1 MKTKEFE
8 VSSATILLLLAYR
21 LKETKLTFTEDRTTA
36 TVMDYHHARSQI
48 NVNHDLAA
56 GTGISS
62 GFNKNGENGWMRW
75 RERCSIVLWM
85 KMSSENVS
93 HCVHKRTNRPLS
105 IFSLAL
111 FIEPDSCYA
120 LTNHCD
126 KCRSQSCLY
135 CWSGRIVGH
144 NILWRITELRKVQ
157 IEKWL
162 SLLPTEIKRLCS
174 SKLYPEPL
182 IIWQP
187 ASENSRRLLS
197 QKSIT
202 CCYSD
207 N

>member
-1 MKTKEFE
+1 MLFMIKQLVQESHQGSIKMERMDGWDGVRDAALFCGWKC
-8 VSSATILLLLAYR
+8 LL
-21 LKETKLTFTEDRTTA
+21 
-36 TVMDYHHARSQI
+36 
-48 NVNHDLAA
+48 
-56 GTGISS
+56 
-62 GFNKNGENGWMRW
+62 
-75 RERCSIVLWM
+75 
-85 KMSSENVS
+85 KMF

-135 CWSGRIVGH
+135 CWSGRIVGD

-174 SKLYPEPL
+174 SKLYLEPL